1 VVIRLPELSVIIL
14 YVLQLLG
21 TAVFAC
27 SGALEAGRKRLDLVG
42 VAAVSFVTA
51 MGGGTVRD
59 VLLDRDE
66 LLWTADP
73 IYLYISLGAGFLTWA
88 LARLWLP
95 PPRML
100 AILDAGGL
108 ALFTISGIQVA
119 EADGQTPAIALVMG
133 LITGAAGGV
142 FRDVLCGEIPLIF
155 RRSELYVSAALIGGG
170 LYLLAEAWGAPLTV
184 ASLAGAGM
192 VFFLRVAALRWGW
205 HLPVFILPKSG

>member
-1 VVIRLPELSVIIL
+1 MIL
-14 YVLQLLG
+14 YALQLLG

-59 VLLDRDE
+59 ILLNRDA

-73 IYLYISLGAGFLTWA
+73 VYLYISVGAGLLTWA
-88 LARLWLP
+88 LAKIWLP
-95 PPRML
+95 SHRML
-100 AILDAGGL
+100 VTLDAGGL
-108 ALFTISGIQVA
+108 ALFTISGVQVA
-119 EADGQTPAIALVMG
+119 EHQGTAPSIALVMG

-155 RRSELYVSAALIGGG
+155 RKSELYVSASLIGGITYLSAKTLG
-170 LYLLAEAWGAPLTV
+170 LPLGPSALLGAALI
-184 ASLAGAGM
+184 
-192 VFFLRVAALRWGW
+192 FFLRMAAVKWQWR
-205 HLPVFILPKSG
+205 LPVFALPPK

>member
-1 VVIRLPELSVIIL
+1 MIL
-14 YVLQLLG
+14 YALQLLG

-42 VAAVSFVTA
+42 VAAVSFITA

-59 VLLDRDE
+59 VLLDRDT

-73 IYLYISLGAGFLTWA
+73 IYLYISIGAGLLTWA
-88 LARLWLP
+88 LARFWLP
-95 PPRML
+95 PLRML
-100 AILDAGGL
+100 ATLDAGGL

-119 EADGQTPAIALVMG
+119 EADGQTPGIALVMG

-170 LYLLAEAWGAPLTV
+170 LYLLSEAWGAPMPV
-184 ASLAGAGM
+184 AALGGAGV

-205 HLPVFILPKSG
+205 HLPVFTLPKS

>member
-1 VVIRLPELSVIIL
+1 MII
-14 YVLQLLG
+14 YALQLLG

-42 VAAVSFVTA
+42 VAAVSFITA

-59 VLLDRDE
+59 VLLDRDT

-73 IYLYISLGAGFLTWA
+73 IYLYISLTAGLLTWA
-88 LARLWLP
+88 LARFWVP
-95 PPRML
+95 PARLL
-100 AILDAGGL
+100 AIFDAGGL
-108 ALFTISGIQVA
+108 ALFTISGVQVA
-119 EADGQTPAIALVMG
+119 EADGQTAGIALVMG

-170 LYLLAEAWGAPLTV
+170 LYLLLEAWGVPVSV
-184 ASLAGAGM
+184 ASLIGAGV

-205 HLPVFILPKSG
+205 HLPVFALPKS